1 MEESV
6 DSWEH
11 FAICTS
17 SSTTRHSWHRG
28 VLAMGFITIKHQLLI
43 HANSHN
49 QRELVPLVFASCVDP
64 HSPRNTPRA
73 SCSTKRDKFVWC
85 RCGVI
90 GVIINAMGMDCLC
103 LDAFGSDIQPTSPY
117 LCNCNSGCLC
127 VFFISVIKQCFS
139 TTFIIRYFL
148 STNINYYFFSSL
160 FSLSLHQPYISIIFI
175 KCLGCTCLL
184 SIQAISCVHY
194 MSFVCLLLY
203 IYNRFIVPLRLRP

>member
-1 MEESV
+1 
-6 DSWEH
+6 
-11 FAICTS
+11 
-17 SSTTRHSWHRG
+17 
-28 VLAMGFITIKHQLLI
+28 
-43 HANSHN
+43 
-49 QRELVPLVFASCVDP
+49 
-64 HSPRNTPRA
+64 
-73 SCSTKRDKFVWC
+73 
-85 RCGVI
+85 
-90 GVIINAMGMDCLC
+90 MGMDCLC